1 MKQFTRPAQASRK
14 YFYFLIGEIG
24 EIGMRFSLKMGI
36 LLVLLSGLC
45 VPAYST
51 ILNGCLVTP
60 GSTVIMAGCDATTAP
75 FGTLLATLSAPYTS
89 TLGTSSGTLVSAV
102 YREAGGTLDFYYQ
115 VFENTTAGNASGAGG
130 CGHGGGQP
138 ACDPTSRLTDTD
150 FSTWIT
156 NLAFRTDGGLAGFF
170 VNGTVPPITGDR
182 NSPVG
187 NVIGFSFFP
196 PDSSKILPGTTSNIL
211 IISTNATNFKAG
223 NATMIDGGVTT
234 VASFAPA
241 ALVSS
246 PPTVSKAFMPTSI
259 AVGGTSTI
267 TITLTNPNAVPLFGA
282 AFTDTYPAN
291 LVNTGTPMGATTCGA
306 GVVTAANNGT
316 SVALTNGTI
325 PASSSCT
332 VTVNVTSSMVG
343 MYNNQ
348 IGVGAVTTA
357 NSPANTG
364 TASATLT
371 VVTTGAIPTL
381 SGWTLLLLSLMLSC
395 IAFVALKRN

>member
-102 YREAGGTLDFYYQ
+102 YKEAGGTLDFYYQ

-138 ACDPTSRLTDTD
+138 ACDPISRVTDTD

-156 NLAFRTDGGLAGFF
+156 NLAFRTDGGLTGFF

-182 NSPVG
+182 NSPG
-187 NVIGFSFFP
+187 GDVIGFSFTP
-196 PDSSKILPGTTSNIL
+196 PDSSKIQPGTTSNIL
-211 IISTNATNFKAG
+211 IISTNATNFTAG
-223 NATMIDGGVTT
+223 NASVADGGAST
-234 VASFAPA
+234 VASFKPT
-241 ALVSS
+241 SR
-246 PPTVSKAFMPTSI
+246 PTVSKAFNPTSF
-259 AVGGTSTI
+259 AAGGTSTI
-267 TITLTNPNAVPLFGA
+267 TITLTNPNAIALINA

-291 LVNTGTPMGATTCGA
+291 LVNTGTPMGATNCGA

-325 PASSSCT
+325 PANSNCT
-332 VTVNVTSSMVG
+332 VTVNVTSSMANT
-343 MYNNQ
+343 YTNT
-348 IGVGAVTTA
+348 IGAGAVTTA
-357 NSPANTG
+357 NSGSNTAP
-364 TASATLT
+364 ASATLT
-371 VVTTGAIPTL
+371 V
-381 SGWTLLLLSLMLSC
+381 
-395 IAFVALKRN
+395 N